1 MRRGVNAR
9 YGVFYA
15 PDAVPPSL
23 REAAALLTRGLR
35 FGMPDMPGTLPFR
48 DVVIAAGVIGHGAM
62 MIAVCGAVGA
72 GEISHRIGEIGVGIA
87 QPFRRSGVAKAAGS
101 GELDLHQADRAA
113 APDEVGL
120 ITALAQDHP
129 MHQ

>member
-1 MRRGVNAR
+1 MTLWNLPLKRGGCFARLRASGRGSACSMRVRAHPFQGE
-9 YGVFYA
+9 G
-15 PDAVPPSL
+15 
-23 REAAALLTRGLR
+23 AAALLTRGLR

-87 QPFRRSGVAKAAGS
+87 QPFRRSGVAKA
-101 GELDLHQADRAA
+101 
-113 APDEVGL
+113 
-120 ITALAQDHP
+120 
-129 MHQ
+129 